1 MPRHTR
7 FLSRKLASASW
18 SLLALASIPGAAQ
31 GHHVIFHAKGP
42 PQPHHHHHHQHHRH
56 HRHRHRFRHR
66 HRHWHRS
73 HHRDHHHH
81 HHHHEHHHHH
91 HHHHHH
97 LLILILLLIIILII
111 CHIRFIIIIIIIFI
125 IIITIIVNIIITI
138 DGEFTTFICFTQS
151 KISILLI
158 CNGKPESSN
167 PFSDASLRSP
177 LEIVSW
183 WRSGGLTCPT
193 EKIIFKSLSPFQAFF
208 FSIILCSICLVNKVH
223 SSTWANVRINAALC
237 SYLAVPR
244 HGKRTA
250 WNLAMTPKGL
260 KRKRHRHFP
269 ADTEDTSSLPSFSY
283 PASFRHPP
291 PASSYSGSFQI
302 FE

>member
-1 MPRHTR
+1 MHLRRPTSSRWFCLGFWQVNAPWLDVFPSQHTS
-7 FLSRKLASASW
+7 LVYIVLLAKPSMES
-18 SLLALASIPGAAQ
+18 SLLSYALI
-31 GHHVIFHAKGP
+31 
-42 PQPHHHHHHQHHRH
+42 
-56 HRHRHRFRHR
+56 
-66 HRHWHRS
+66 
-73 HHRDHHHH
+73 
-81 HHHHEHHHHH
+81 
-91 HHHHHH
+91 
-97 LLILILLLIIILII
+97 
-111 CHIRFIIIIIIIFI
+111 
-125 IIITIIVNIIITI
+125 
-138 DGEFTTFICFTQS
+138 TQS
-151 KISILLI
+151 TISILLI
-158 CNGKPESSN
+158 CIGKPESWN

-193 EKIIFKSLSPFQAFF
+193 EKIIFKSLSSFQAFF

-223 SSTWANVRINAALC
+223 SSTWANVRINAALR

-291 PASSYSGSFQI
+291 PASSHVLSN
-302 FE
+302 